1 MSLENTIG
9 SISNKIDHTLLKP
22 DATKEEMNQLCAE
35 AIEYGFVSVCVPPY
49 FVQHCKQQLSQSEV
63 KICTVVGFPLG
74 FSSSFAKVEAI
85 KRALSDGADEIDAVV
100 NIAAVKDNN
109 WNYVRNEI
117 QSFTRATHLKGKLI
131 KLIVEASMMTQEQLK
146 RICEICN
153 TEQIDYVKTSTGFN
167 GSATPDMIKEL
178 RHLLDKTIKIKAS
191 GGIDSPEKAKNL
203 LSAGADR
210 LGASKSLLLLQ

>member
-1 MSLENTIG
+1 MDFENTIG

-35 AIEYGFVSVCVPPY
+35 AVEHGFASVCVPPY
-49 FVQHCKQQLSQSEV
+49 FVPHCKQQLIDSEV

-100 NIAAVKDNN
+100 NIAAVKDAN

-117 QSFTRATHLKGKLI
+117 QSFTRATHLKAKMI
-131 KLIVEASMMTQEQLK
+131 KLIIEASMMTADQIK
-146 RICEICN
+146 HICEICN
-153 TEQIDYVKTSTGFN
+153 AEQIDFVKTSTGFN
-167 GSATPDMIKEL
+167 GSATPTMIQEL
-178 RHLLDKTIKIKAS
+178 RSLLDKNIKIKAS

-210 LGASKSLLLLQ
+210 LGASKSLLLIK